1 MNNKK
6 NRPTL
11 STYNLPFDSN
21 DHVQF
26 SFSNVIVETVSL
38 DTKEAKKELRISIQ
52 EEVEI
57 FDSASESARYSRP
70 ILLVALGVLSFVS
83 GRDFSVYEV
92 TSSSSSVLA
101 CKKSLEL
108 AEVKCSFD
116 GVEYSKE
123 LEIIC
128 SSINDETYSQNTL
141 LFSLLDRWRKAQH
154 QLIESDGQG
163 LFEDDSLLSFFHILE
178 LLVSEYQDKQKAE
191 AQEKITFFLNDLMS
205 TTFKYRGPSLDGKVN
220 EKNKVLK
227 DVLLSGDL
235 MSVGSRIN
243 YMFEQ
248 LGLLDER
255 VQYLLQELIE
265 ARNSIA
271 HGRQVFRDRLIWP
284 LPPFFMLHA
293 NHFNLGY
300 FIYVLTA
307 RSISCHY
314 KLDLWRDEW
323 AEILNTLSP
332 PLDVV
337 RAFLKNKS
345 YQGLSTEG
353 FCQGDIDRVTPA
365 SIIDAYIKRKVKLL
379 DIENSFSKLLQ
390 DINPLDESIAGIG
403 EPLYIFIFMAD
414 SENIELAKFCRESI
428 QSIYDNRTFSM
439 SNIKDYLRFLEHY
452 NIKLNWFREWI
463 VEGMV
468 NESEKGNA

>member
-1 MNNKK
+1 LKK
-6 NRPTL
+6 
-11 STYNLPFDSN
+11 
-21 DHVQF
+21 
-26 SFSNVIVETVSL
+26 I
-38 DTKEAKKELRISIQ
+38 
-52 EEVEI
+52 EV
-57 FDSASESARYSRP
+57 FDSAHESTRYSRP
-70 ILLVALGVLSFVS
+70 KLLVVLGILSFVS
-83 GRDFSVYEV
+83 KRNFSIYEI
-92 TSSSSSVLA
+92 TNSSSSALLDNERPISG
-101 CKKSLEL
+101 
-108 AEVKCSFD
+108 EVKCFFD
-116 GVEYSKE
+116 HVDYSKE
-123 LEIIC
+123 LEVIC
-128 SSINDETYSQNTL
+128 SNISDETYSKNTL

-163 LFEDDSLLSFFHILE
+163 LFEDECLLSFFHILE
-178 LLVSEYQDKQKAE
+178 LLVSEYQDKQKIE
-191 AQEKITFFLNDLMS
+191 AQGKINIFLNDLMS

-271 HGRQVFRDRLIWP
+271 HGRQVFRERLIWP

-314 KLDLWRDEW
+314 KLDLWKDEW
-323 AEILNTLSP
+323 DGIVNTLSP
-332 PLDVV
+332 PMDVV
-337 RAFLKNKS
+337 KVFLKNKS
-345 YQGLSTEG
+345 YQGLSTDG
-353 FCQGDIDRVTPA
+353 FCKGYVDLVTPA
-365 SIIDAYIKRKVKLL
+365 SIIDAYIKRKIKFVDVELA
-379 DIENSFSKLLQ
+379 FSELAKA
-390 DINPLDESIAGIG
+390 INPQDENVAGIG
-403 EPLYIFIFMAD
+403 EPLYIYIFLAD
-414 SENIELAKFCRESI
+414 SEDVELAKYCRESI
-428 QSIYDNRTFSM
+428 QSIYDNRSFFM

-452 NIKLNWFREWI
+452 NIKFYWFREWI

-468 NESEKGNA
+468 SDSNQSNT

>member
-1 MNNKK
+1 MNSK
-6 NRPTL
+6 NHRPTI
-11 STYNLPFDSN
+11 STYNFSFDSN

-26 SFSNVIVETVSL
+26 SFSNVIVETVKL
-38 DTKEAKKELRISIQ
+38 DTQGTTKELKISIK

-70 ILLVALGVLSFVS
+70 KLLVALGVLSFVS

-92 TSSSSSVLA
+92 TSSSSSVLDSEE
-101 CKKSLEL
+101 CFDLI
-108 AEVKCSFD
+108 EVKCSFD
-116 GVEYSKE
+116 SVDYSKE
-123 LEIIC
+123 LEAIC
-128 SSINDETYSQNTL
+128 SIINDETYSQNTL

-154 QLIESDGQG
+154 QLITSDGQG
-163 LFEDDSLLSFFHILE
+163 LFEDESLLSFFHILE
-178 LLVSEYQDKQKAE
+178 LLVSEYQGKQKVE
-191 AQEKITFFLNDLMS
+191 AQEKITLFLNDLMG

-248 LGLLDER
+248 QGLLDER

-293 NHFNLGY
+293 NHFDLGY

-314 KLDLWRDEW
+314 KLDLWKDEW
-323 AEILNTLSP
+323 DEILNTLSP

-337 RAFLKNKS
+337 KTFLKNKS
-345 YQGLSTEG
+345 YQALSIEG
-353 FCQGDIDRVTPA
+353 FCNGEIDRVTPS
-365 SIIDAYIKRKVKLL
+365 SIIDAYIKRKVKFL
-379 DIENSFSKLLQ
+379 DIESSFSNLIKN
-390 DINPLDESIAGIG
+390 ISPLDESIPGIG
-403 EPLYIFIFMAD
+403 EPLYIYIFLSD
-414 SENIELAKFCRESI
+414 SEDIELAKLSRESI
-428 QSIYDNRTFSM
+428 QTIYDNRTFSM

-452 NIKLNWFREWI
+452 KVKVIWFREWI

-468 NESEKGNA
+468 SESNKNNA